1 MQTVSNVI
9 NLMHQSILPAV
20 VRANVMVDATAGNG
34 GDTFFLAQNMKASC
48 RLYAFDIQSEAIN
61 HTKQRT
67 EAFAEQITYLQK
79 SHEEIERYVDQ
90 PIDVAVFNLGYLP
103 GADHEAV
110 TQHDST
116 LTAVKCVLQKLT
128 LQGICAIMV
137 YPGHPEGRI
146 EADLLA
152 GFLQALPV
160 RDYTVG
166 CYRLWNHRPEA
177 PYGFIIERTRCV

>member
-20 VRANVMVDATAGNG
+20 RQAEVIVDATAGNG
-34 GDTFFLAQNMKASC
+34 GDTLFLAQNMKESC
-48 RLYAFDIQSEAIN
+48 HLYAFDIQAEAIE

-67 EAFAEQITYLQK
+67 SEFAGKITYLQQ
-79 SHEEIERYVDQ
+79 SHEQIDRYVDRS
-90 PIDVAVFNLGYLP
+90 IDVAMFNLGYLP
-103 GADHEAV
+103 GAAHDAV
-110 TQHDST
+110 TKHETT
-116 LTAVKCVLQKLT
+116 LKAVKCVLAKLS

-137 YPGHPEGRI
+137 YPGHPEGKV
-146 EADLLA
+146 EADCLA
-152 GFLQALPV
+152 NFLQALPV

-177 PYGFIIERTRCV
+177 PYGFILERTR